1 MPVISITGKNNSKNS
16 MSGSGLRFRELFA
29 EIDEAAGNGKGDRG
43 PQVPTKLCHSGS
55 LPYLLPQIL

>member
-1 MPVISITGKNNSKNS
+1 